1 MSITLDTED
10 LTVLRKYEDICPE
23 CKQLSEFLVFVDSD
37 NFRYDYCGQCS
48 CYDVTDPDDDLLD
61 P

>member
-1 MSITLDTED
+1 MSTTLDTEN

-23 CKQLSEFLVFVDSD
+23 CKQPSEFLVFVDSD
-37 NFRYDYCGQCS
+37 NCRYDYCGQCS
-48 CYDVTDPDDDLLD
+48 WYDVTDPDDDLLE